1 MNSLS
6 QICQSYSIS
15 ASEKSFKTEILKS
28 SSSRT
33 NKNSFTN
40 LKECKW
46 KHFVES
52 VEEYK
57 WKCELSLSK
66 ISLVLIVAQL

>member
-1 MNSLS
+1 MNSRS
-6 QICQSYSIS
+6 QMCQSCSLS

-57 WKCELSLSK
+57 WKCELKVFQRS
-66 ISLVLIVAQL
+66 V

>member
-1 MNSLS
+1 MNSPS
-6 QICQSYSIS
+6 QISQSYSIS

-33 NKNSFTN
+33 NKNSF
-40 LKECKW
+40 
-46 KHFVES
+46 VES

-57 WKCELSLSK
+57 WKCELKVFQRS
-66 ISLVLIVAQL
+66 V

>member
-1 MNSLS
+1 MNSPS

-33 NKNSFTN
+33 NKNSF
-40 LKECKW
+40 
-46 KHFVES
+46 VES

-57 WKCELSLSK
+57 WKCELKVFQRS
-66 ISLVLIVAQL
+66 V

>member
-1 MNSLS
+1 MLFREVGKFIIKVQMNSPS

-33 NKNSFTN
+33 NKNSF
-40 LKECKW
+40 
-46 KHFVES
+46 VES

-57 WKCELSLSK
+57 WKCELKVFQRS
-66 ISLVLIVAQL
+66 V

>member
-1 MNSLS
+1 MNSPS

-15 ASEKSFKTEILKS
+15 ASEKSFKTEILNS

-33 NKNSFTN
+33 NENSFTN

-57 WKCELSLSK
+57 WKCELKVFQRS
-66 ISLVLIVAQL
+66 V